1 MNSNRLLSV
10 MLLGLVWLATPAV
23 SPAIDVNPPQS
34 HEVSEATEFFT
45 HLLNTSKNPIIIS
58 MARESLQKLQ
68 PDDGVSAKALRKSD
82 ARKLKA
88 TPQTAEVDLLPQSD
102 NTYVVPALVNKKY
115 MATFLIDTG
124 ASYTVITPQMAESL
138 GVKPADSGETVP
150 VTTANGIIYAPVVR
164 LKHVCL
170 GGMQVDNVD
179 AVVTNLGET
188 PQISGLLGMS
198 FFHGM
203 ELSFKQDK
211 LVISR

>member
-1 MNSNRLLSV
+1 MV
-10 MLLGLVWLATPAV
+10 LLGLVWLATPAV
-23 SPAIDVNPPQS
+23 SPAIDVNPSQGRDIT
-34 HEVSEATEFFT
+34 EAAQLFT
-45 HLLNTSKNPIIIS
+45 NLIRTSKNPIVIS
-58 MARESLQKLQ
+58 MAQEN
-68 PDDGVSAKALRKSD
+68 LRKLRGGTEQD
-82 ARKLKA
+82 ARKNS
-88 TPQTAEVDLLPQSD
+88 TEVALLPQSD
-102 NTYVVPALVNKKY
+102 NTFVVPAVVNKKY

-138 GVKPADSGETVP
+138 GITLSSDSPTVP
-150 VTTANGIIYAPVVR
+150 VTTANGVLNAPVVR
-164 LKHVCL
+164 LRHVSL

-179 AVVTNLGET
+179 AVVTQLGDT

>member
-1 MNSNRLLSV
+1 MYGKTLLSMV
-10 MLLGLVWLATPAV
+10 LLGLVWLANPAI
-23 SPAIDVNPPQS
+23 SPAIDVNPSQGS
-34 HEVSEATEFFT
+34 DIKEAAQLFIN
-45 HLLNTSKNPIIIS
+45 LVKTSKNPIVVS
-58 MARESLQKLQ
+58 MAQENLRKLRG
-68 PDDGVSAKALRKSD
+68 DAADAKAASRRS
-82 ARKLKA
+82 
-88 TPQTAEVDLLPQSD
+88 AEVALLPQSD
-102 NTYVVPALVNKKY
+102 NTYVVPAVVNKKY

-138 GVKPADSGETVP
+138 GISISSDSPTVP
-150 VTTANGIIYAPVVR
+150 VTTANGILNAPVVR
-164 LKHVCL
+164 LRHVSL

-179 AVVTNLGET
+179 AVVTQLGDT

>member
-1 MNSNRLLSV
+1 MYGNKLRSI
-10 MLLGLVWLATPAV
+10 MLLGLVWFMTPAV
-23 SPAIDVNPPQS
+23 SPAIDVNPSQGS
-34 HEVSEATEFFT
+34 DITEAARLFAN
-45 HLLNTSKNPIIIS
+45 LAKTSRNPVVVS
-58 MARESLQKLQ
+58 MAQEN
-68 PDDGVSAKALRKSD
+68 LRKLRGD
-82 ARKLKA
+82 ADQGARRKS
-88 TPQTAEVDLLPQSD
+88 TEVALLPQSD
-102 NTYVVPALVNKKY
+102 NTFVVPAVVNKKY

-138 GVKPADSGETVP
+138 GVAPSADSPTVP
-150 VTTANGIIYAPVVR
+150 VTTANGVLNAPVVR
-164 LKHVCL
+164 LRNVSL

-179 AVVTNLGET
+179 AVVTHLGDT

>member
-1 MNSNRLLSV
+1 MNSNRLLSM
-10 MLLGLVWLATPAV
+10 MLLGLVWFITPAV
-23 SPAIDVNPPQS
+23 SPAIDVNPPQGNDM
-34 HEVSEATEFFT
+34 SEATEFFT
-45 HLLNTSKNPIIIS
+45 HVLNTSKNPIIIS
-58 MARESLQKLQ
+58 MARESLLKLKPTDSSRSKQ
-68 PDDGVSAKALRKSD
+68 EKQSD
-82 ARKLKA
+82 AG
-88 TPQTAEVDLLPQSD
+88 PQVAQVAEVELLPQTD

-138 GVKPADSGETVP
+138 GVKPMADSPTVP
-150 VTTANGIIYAPVVR
+150 VTTANGILYAPVVR

-170 GGMQVDNVD
+170 GGLQVDNVD
-179 AVVTNLGET
+179 AVVTNLGDT